1 VLYYYL
7 LLLLIV
13 YMYHFSL
20 DKNPHMSD
28 FVCQIK
34 SSPEL
39 NTIYETVQKDS
50 SGTVSDN
57 HTTPMEVGE

>member
-1 VLYYYL
+1 
-7 LLLLIV
+7 
-13 YMYHFSL
+13 MYHFSL